1 MGAKQP
7 LNLFDFYKHAFNE
20 TVSEELLNVL
30 ASHSRIVI
38 KKKGEIVFRPEV
50 ASSYSAFLLD
60 GVVKTYCLSPDGTEN
75 NYAFYYQPGT
85 SICMEKDMINIP
97 GVWCK
102 TLSHCKL
109 IELVGPGPYE
119 LAEVFPELYP
129 EIDKWYRSFYFS
141 MMDKLRALSTLTA
154 KKRYLWF
161 LEQYAPITDRL
172 SQVEIAMFLG
182 IKPQSLSRIR
192 GELFEEE
199 VAAIE
204 NQQ

>member
-1 MGAKQP
+1 MGDKQP
-7 LNLFDFYKHAFNE
+7 LDLFDFYKHAFNE

-50 ASSYSAFLLD
+50 ASSYSAFLID
-60 GVVKTYCLSPDGTEN
+60 GVIKTYGLSTDGTEN
-75 NYAFYYQPGT
+75 NYAFYYQIGT
-85 SICMEKDMINIP
+85 PVCMEKDMINIP

-102 TLSHCKL
+102 TLTRCKL

-119 LAEVFPELYP
+119 LAEKYPELYP
-129 EIDKWYRSFYFS
+129 EIEKWYKAFYFGV
-141 MMDKLRALSTLTA
+141 MEKLRALSTLTA
-154 KKRYLWF
+154 KTRYLWF
-161 LEQYAPITDRL
+161 LEKYAPIVDRI